1 MSLIEFILDNSKMVP
16 SDIIGKALSSG
27 WNKSTLFAGL
37 KEQGEA
43 LNDEN
48 GEYMVVK
55 SYGRL
60 EAKEKFDN
68 WLEKRIDD
76 MVKAL

>member
-1 MSLIEFILDNSKMVP
+1 MSLIEFILNNSKMVP
-16 SDIIGKALSSG
+16 RDIIGKALSSG
-27 WNKSTLFAGL
+27 WNKSTLFSGL

-48 GEYMVVK
+48 GEYIVTKV
-55 SYGRL
+55 YGRL
-60 EAKEKFDN
+60 EAREKFDN
-68 WLEKRIDD
+68 WLEKRIYD